1 MAETMLLMSEIKT
14 TVKAYILEEFAD
26 ESEIG
31 PLTDETP
38 LLSSGIIDSI
48 SALQLV
54 EFLETTYGFQ
64 FQAHEVDQDNLN
76 SLNLIEAFVQSKM
89 ALA

>member
-1 MAETMLLMSEIKT
+1 MSNIKEQ
-14 TVKAYILEEFAD
+14 VKNYILEEFCNEA
-26 ESEIG
+26 ETGAI
-31 PLTDETP
+31 TNETP

-54 EFLETTYGFQ
+54 EFIEQTFNLQ

-76 SLNLIEAFVQSKM
+76 TLDKIEAFVISKV
-89 ALA
+89 AA

>member
-1 MAETMLLMSEIKT
+1 MAMSSIKEK
-14 TVKAYILEEFAD
+14 VKGYILEEFCNEA
-26 ESEIG
+26 ETG
-31 PLTDETP
+31 PISDDTP

-54 EFLETTYGFQ
+54 EFIEQSYNFQ

-76 SLNLIEAFVQSKM
+76 TLEQIEAFVKGKM
-89 ALA
+89 AA